1 MDYQL
6 PTLTAINEGALVD
19 ARFRLAVQL
28 LLAPNYIN
36 DCRLDEIEP
45 VSYALD
51 MAMKIYEMGAEKQLV
66 EPLPTVNDITSA
78 ERRHVERNAQAQVLG
93 QIHAQ
98 RVAQDEQSRVMPVAG
113 GRVLNG

>member
-6 PTLTAINEGALVD
+6 PTLTAISEGALVD
-19 ARFRLAVQL
+19 ARFKVAMQL
-28 LLAPNYIN
+28 LLAPNFVN

-45 VSYALD
+45 VAYALD
-51 MAMKIYEMGAEKQLV
+51 MAMKLFELGVAKQLI
-66 EPLPTVNDITSA
+66 EPLPACSDITSS